1 MYVAKEASFFY
12 NYWIRSKF
20 NYIMQKYITFWI
32 EIVLTVRQL
41 LVALHNWLCFD
52 RFYFVLPFKNVD
64 KCLAGMGIKVRSNN
78 TVQSV
83 TYREKSRRHIT
94 RLSDSDTNV
103 YLLSFALFNLFTN
116 AFWVISSNILNTKEI
131 LKI

>member
-1 MYVAKEASFFY
+1 
-12 NYWIRSKF
+12 
-20 NYIMQKYITFWI
+20 
-32 EIVLTVRQL
+32 
-41 LVALHNWLCFD
+41 
-52 RFYFVLPFKNVD
+52 VLPFKNVD
-64 KCLAGMGIKVRSNN
+64 KCLAGMGIKVRSKN

-83 TYREKSRRHIT
+83 TYREKSPRHIT

-116 AFWVISSNILNTKEI
+116 AFWVISSNILITKEI